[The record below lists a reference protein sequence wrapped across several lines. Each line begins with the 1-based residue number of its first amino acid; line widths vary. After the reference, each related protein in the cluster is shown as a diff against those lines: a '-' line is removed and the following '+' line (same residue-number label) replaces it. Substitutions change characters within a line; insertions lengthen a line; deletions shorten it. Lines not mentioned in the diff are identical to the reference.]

1 MAPPIGRITPAPRP
15 SGARVEPP
23 PATTR
28 PATTGTTKPPVR
40 LGTSAPTSAAT
51 PRAVT
56 APTPT
61 VPVEAPPRA
70 VTAPTPTV
78 PVEAPPRAV
87 TAPTPTVPVDVA
99 AGPVTAPVPTLPAE
113 PPAPAPADDGPL
125 AAPAGWPDITDE
137 LAEVRFLLL
146 QGFEDEAAT
155 MLVSLRARFEGHPDL
170 ERVDAAPV
178 APVPIDAAEK
188 RRRDQA
194 VTVRTEPVAAAAAAA
209 AADASRRGA
218 AAVQSA
224 RVDVAPSQ
232 RAASAVVATADAIE
246 VDAIEV
252 DAIDGDAIDGD
263 AIEANP
269 GQIAAMAPVEPPSAV
284 TGATVIAAAPRERPP
299 AVTGATVI
307 PTTRS
312 ERPPA
317 VSGATVVPAAP
328 AERSPVEPPVET
340 AAAEPQPP
348 VTGETVIAAAPTA
361 PPHAVAETAP
371 IAPRPVPGLNA
382 RNASRVPPRG
392 LTIRSEPVSDAAGA
406 SPSTDVRLPAARV
419 VRPPD
424 PTSLVAVSPIPR
436 PSPAPSD
443 SAAETLEFDVDAEFG
458 EAADGATDPAS
469 MSTIDGQ
476 RGAASAASIL
486 LDDDSGE
493 TFVDLEFERL
503 DRTVVSRNPPA
514 PPVFDDEPDT
524 GTDTRMHAEPVHEPV
539 IEAPDRTVI
548 ARMPSAPAPWR
559 GGEDVPPATPPA
571 RNTLVPT
578 QADGPP
584 APAPFGGAP
593 PPGSTLVPGTTPPP
607 GGFADEPGDEAA
619 TIALPSLSEVTL
631 AGDMPAPAWSPPQA
645 PAVTGQTAPPGTL
658 SAAPAPPAPGPF
670 APEPE
675 PARAP
680 TRGRG
685 RKDERPGGVRLV
697 MLGSRGESVAERSIE
712 PGGFLDLGREAG
724 QPWSDDAFIEPMHAR
739 FIAVDGGV
747 RVEELVPTGAVFL
760 RIQGRRPLGEH
771 DQVRVGQSLL
781 TYRRPEGDPNAGP
794 WGSVVMHTAP
804 DGAMQIIPLGN
815 SGVTVGREF
824 GEITLPGDTFVSSTH
839 CRVVTDPSGIHIEDL
854 ESSNGTYVR
863 MRTGE
868 PLEIGQCVLVGQTQF
883 VLRKR

>member
-1 MAPPIGRITPAPRP
+1 MVPAD
-15 SGARVEPP
+15 PP
-23 PATTR
+23 P
-28 PATTGTTKPPVR
+28 
-40 LGTSAPTSAAT
+40 
-51 PRAVT
+51 
-56 APTPT
+56 
-61 VPVEAPPRA
+61 
-70 VTAPTPTV
+70 
-78 PVEAPPRAV
+78 
-87 TAPTPTVPVDVA
+87 
-99 AGPVTAPVPTLPAE
+99 
-113 PPAPAPADDGPL
+113 PAPADDRPL

-146 QGFEDEAAT
+146 QGFEDEAAA
-155 MLVSLRARFEGHPDL
+155 MLVSLRARFGGHPDL
-170 ERVDAAPV
+170 ERVDAGPV

-209 AADASRRGA
+209 AADASRREAAMQSAPVA
-218 AAVQSA
+218 AAE
-224 RVDVAPSQ
+224 P
-232 RAASAVVATADAIE
+232 AAIEIDADAIE
-246 VDAIEV
+246 AVADDAAV
-252 DAIDGDAIDGD
+252 NDANGGAVAVVPID
-263 AIEANP
+263 
-269 GQIAAMAPVEPPSAV
+269 APPAV
-284 TGATVIAAAPRERPP
+284 TGETVIAAAPRERPP
-299 AVTGATVI
+299 AVTGATII

-312 ERPPA
+312 DRPPA
-317 VSGATVVPAAP
+317 VTGTTIVPEAPAVPDAPAAP
-328 AERSPVEPPVET
+328 EGPLEP
-340 AAAEPQPP
+340 AAAAAPP
-348 VTGETVIAAAPTA
+348 PAVTGETVIAAAPTA
-361 PPHAVAETAP
+361 PPRAVAETP
-371 IAPRPVPGLNA
+371 PLAPRPVPGHNA

-406 SPSTDVRLPAARV
+406 SPATDVPPPAARV

-424 PTSLVAVSPIPR
+424 PASLVAVSPIPR
-436 PSPAPSD
+436 PSPAPGD

-458 EAADGATDPAS
+458 DAADGATDPAS
-469 MSTIDGQ
+469 MSTMAGQ
-476 RGAASAASIL
+476 RGAAAASITLKHDAGQRGAAAASIL

-493 TFVDLEFERL
+493 TVVDLEFERL
-503 DRTVVSRNPPA
+503 DRTVVSRTPPA

-524 GTDTRMHAEPVHEPV
+524 GTDTRAHVEPVVEPRIEPVLEPMIEPMIEPV

-559 GGEDVPPATPPA
+559 GGEEVPATPPS
-571 RNTLVPT
+571 RNTVVPT

-607 GGFADEPGDEAA
+607 GGFADEEAGDEAA
-619 TIALPSLSEVTL
+619 TIALPSLTDAARMAEERG
-631 AGDMPAPAWSPPQA
+631 AAWSPPMG
-645 PAVTGQTAPPGTL
+645 PAVTGQTAPPGAM
-658 SAAPAPPAPGPF
+658 SAAPPAPQ
-670 APEPE
+670 PEPE
-675 PARAP
+675 RAP

-685 RKDERPGGVRLV
+685 RKDVRPGGVRLV
-697 MLGSRGESVAERSIE
+697 MLGSRGESVAERGIE
-712 PGGFLDLGREAG
+712 PGGFLDLGREPG

-824 GEITLPGDTFVSSTH
+824 GEITLPADTFVSSTH

-863 MRTGE
+863 MRSGE

-883 VLRKR
+883 VVRKR